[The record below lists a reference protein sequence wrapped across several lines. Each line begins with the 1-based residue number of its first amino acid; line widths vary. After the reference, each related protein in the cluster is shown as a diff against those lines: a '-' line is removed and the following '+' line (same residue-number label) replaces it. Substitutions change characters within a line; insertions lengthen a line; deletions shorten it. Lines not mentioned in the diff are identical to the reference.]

1 MYWTGAEVELF
12 SQQEQEQA
20 LAIAESIFFSIDK
33 VSEEARV
40 ARFYEFIDTRLD
52 DISRQVYQNF
62 RADRSDQTRCVL
74 EGLRYVLSNHRWGR
88 K

>member
-12 SQQEQEQA
+12 SQQEQQQA
-20 LAIAESIFFSIDK
+20 LEIAEAIFFSIDK

>member
-1 MYWTGAEVELF
+1 VELF
-12 SQQEQEQA
+12 SQQDQQQA
-20 LAIAESIFFSIDK
+20 LAIAEAIFFSIDK

>member
-1 MYWTGAEVELF
+1 MHAF
-12 SQQEQEQA
+12 NQQEKVQA
-20 LAIAESIFFSIDK
+20 IELAEAIFFSIDK
-33 VSEEARV
+33 VSEEARA

-52 DISRQVYQNF
+52 DISQHVYQNF
-62 RADRSDQTRCVL
+62 RVNRADQTECIL

>member
-1 MYWTGAEVELF
+1 MHAF
-12 SQQEQEQA
+12 NQQEKVQA
-20 LAIAESIFFSIDK
+20 IELAEAIFFSLDK

-62 RADRSDQTRCVL
+62 RSSRQDQTECIL
-74 EGLRYVLSNHRWGR
+74 EGLRYVLSTYRWR
-88 K
+88 WCSQ

>member
-1 MYWTGAEVELF
+1 VELF
-12 SQQEQEQA
+12 SQQEQQQA
-20 LAIAESIFFSIDK
+20 LAIAEAIFFSIDK

>member
-1 MYWTGAEVELF
+1 MHAF
-12 SQQEQEQA
+12 NQQEKVQA
-20 LAIAESIFFSIDK
+20 IELAEAIFFSIDK